1 MHTILKETPQNFTV
15 GARAG
20 RYDPKRQR
28 CRLHDAMRSSRR
40 WLSGF
45 RVKGGGLRPG
55 IVLQLIF
62 SFFFCFFLCPTLCS
76 EDLWAQAAE
85 QTAAPSAA
93 LRSIHGVVK
102 SGNMPI
108 PGAGV
113 SATNAATNEQVN
125 AWTDVDGSYVLRIP
139 ADGKYSVRVQM
150 AAFAGNAQDVTLDP
164 AHQDVQQ
171 NFELILQSRAREVR
185 NEVPNNEAHGNAAG
199 NNAGRTGGENPQQR
213 ANGGGRGFQSL
224 SVSQTGQD
232 SGGSSMSDVV
242 PSGMPVPG
250 IAPNSATESV
260 AVSGNTSNSFNSMS
274 ADEMQQRFND
284 ARQQGG
290 GFGDSDG
297 FGGGGRGG
305 FGGGGPMVFGRRG
318 FDINRPHGSIYYG
331 VGDAALNASPFSITG
346 QPVEKPGYLQN
357 SFGGSV
363 GGPLNIPHIYHGGT
377 KTFYFINFNGKHGEN
392 PFDQFS
398 TVPTQAERNGNFSF
412 LCKTGFTGPVVNGIP
427 TCGDTATINGMLT
440 YVDQIYNPSSTNP
453 TTGVRS
459 PYANNLIPGLGTGTT
474 CPSPAP
480 YNSIPQALLQYIP
493 CPNLPGTFQNFH
505 FVTSAISDSDD
516 LNVRVNHSFGATPA
530 GRRRGGGRN
539 APQNSL
545 QVGFHYHESSANL
558 TNPFP
563 SVGGSTTVRSFDVP
577 ISYTR
582 SIGKLTNVVRVDF
595 NRSRTHTQ
603 NLYAFNDNITGALGI
618 GGVSTNPYDW
628 GLPNLSFTDIASLQ
642 DTTPALTRNQTYT
655 FTDNVVWNHGKH
667 TWRWGVDFRRV
678 EVNTETDSNPRG
690 SFVFSGLNTSQF
702 AGGDPVAGTGYDFAD
717 FLLGLPQQT
726 SEQFGQN
733 NHFRG
738 NFWDVYAQDEWKM
751 RGNLTLNL
759 GVRYEYVSPLTEINN
774 RIVNLD
780 LASTVFEQ
788 SASPT
793 STAVVPIQPGQP
805 GPYSG
810 PLPASLLRP
819 DRNNFAPRVGF
830 AWKPFS
836 KTVVRG
842 GYGINYNTGAYQG
855 IAQQLA
861 FQPPFSTTATNVQ
874 AAFPSLPNLTLQNGF
889 PAPTGISNDY
899 AVNPNYR
906 LGYVQIR
913 NLDIQQQIR
922 PTILLN
928 IDYTGTKGTDL
939 DILEAPNRTA
949 IGIRIPGVQAFTY
962 ESSVAD
968 SEANAGS
975 VRLRKRLA
983 KGFSIGGT
991 YTFSKSL
998 DDASSIGA
1006 GATSAASAPGLGAG
1020 GTGSAGGGASSG
1032 GGAANVAQ
1040 NPFNLSGERGL
1051 SSFNQTQKFS
1061 ADYLWELPFGHDK
1074 HWLTDNTPWRAIF
1087 GDWQWSGDWTFASG
1101 LPFTP
1106 RFVNDIN
1113 DVSAGTNGTLR
1124 PDLVPGQAVS
1134 LSNPSIAEWF
1144 NTAAFVAPPSGQY
1157 GNARRNSIIGP
1168 GSKVFDMAFTKIFPM
1183 KESRLLEFRAQATNV
1198 FNMVNYSSI
1207 DASVTSPTFGRVTAA
1222 GAMRAFTITSRF
1234 RF

>member
-1 MHTILKETPQNFTV
+1 
-15 GARAG
+15 
-20 RYDPKRQR
+20 
-28 CRLHDAMRSSRR
+28 MRSSRH
-40 WLSGF
+40 WLPGF
-45 RVKGGGLRPG
+45 RVKKGGVRPG
-55 IVLQLIF
+55 FVLPVI
-62 SFFFCFFLCPTLCS
+62 FFFFFLNFAGLGPQALWGQAS
-76 EDLWAQAAE
+76 EQV
-85 QTAAPSAA
+85 AAPASGP
-93 LRSIHGVVK
+93 RSIHGVVK

-113 SATNAATNEQVN
+113 SATNAATNAQTN
-125 AWTDVDGSYVLRIP
+125 TWTDVDGSYVLRIP

-150 AAFAGNAQDVTLDP
+150 AAFAGSAQEVTLD
-164 AHQDVQQ
+164 ATHADVQQ
-171 NFELILQSRAREVR
+171 NFELILQSRAREAR
-185 NEVPNNEAHGNAAG
+185 SNEAGSNEAG
-199 NNAGRTGGENPQQR
+199 NNTARSGGGTQQQR

-290 GFGDSDG
+290 GFGDSGG
-297 FGGGGRGG
+297 FGGGGGRGG
-305 FGGGGPMVFGRRG
+305 FGGGGSGGSPMVFGRRG
-318 FDINRPHGSIYYG
+318 FDINRPHGSVYYG
-331 VGDAALNASPFSITG
+331 VGDAALNASPFSLTG

-398 TVPTQAERNGNFSF
+398 TVPTLQERQGNF
-412 LCKTGFTGPVVNGIP
+412 TGVDYTSGLEKGQQVQLFNPATNSPFPGNIIPGFSSQACPAAGTFTGAAG
-427 TCGDTATINGMLT
+427 
-440 YVDQIYNPSSTNP
+440 
-453 TTGVRS
+453 
-459 PYANNLIPGLGTGTT
+459 
-474 CPSPAP
+474 
-480 YNSIPQALLQYIP
+480 LLQYIP
-493 CPNLPGTFQNFH
+493 CPNLPGDFQNFH

-516 LNVRVNHSFGATPA
+516 LNVRVNHSFGAAPA
-530 GRRRGGGRN
+530 RGRRGGGRN

-545 QVGFHYHESSANL
+545 QVGFHYHQSSANL

-582 SIGKLTNVVRVDF
+582 SIGKLTNIVRVDF

-618 GGVSTNPYDW
+618 EGVSTNPFDW
-628 GLPNLSFTDIASLQ
+628 GLPTLSFTNFGSLQ
-642 DTTPALTRNQTYT
+642 DITPALTRNQTYT
-655 FTDNVVWNHGKH
+655 FTDNVVWNRGKH
-667 TWRWGVDFRRV
+667 TLRWGGDFRRV

-690 SFVFSGLNTSQF
+690 SFVFSGLNTSQIV
-702 AGGDPVAGTGYDFAD
+702 GGNPVAGTGYDFAD

-751 RGNLTLNL
+751 RGNLTLNF

-780 LASTVFEQ
+780 LAPTVFEQ

-793 STAVVPIQPGQP
+793 SAAVVPIQPGQP
-805 GPYSG
+805 GLYSG
-810 PLPASLLRP
+810 PLPASLVRP

-855 IAQQLA
+855 MAQQLA

-889 PAPTGISNDY
+889 PAATGITNNY

-939 DILEAPNRTA
+939 DILEAPNRTPT
-949 IGIRIPGVQAFTY
+949 GIRISGVQAFTY
-962 ESSVAD
+962 ESSVAN
-968 SEANAGS
+968 SEANAGT

-983 KGFSIGGT
+983 RGFSIGGT

-1006 GATSAASAPGLGAG
+1006 GATSGANTPGLGAG
-1020 GTGSAGGGASSG
+1020 GTGAAGGGASSG

-1040 NPFNLSGERGL
+1040 NPFNLSAERGL

-1074 HWLTDNTPWRAIF
+1074 HWLTENTPWRAIF

-1106 RFVNDIN
+1106 RFVNDVN
-1113 DVSAGTNGTLR
+1113 DVNAGTNGTLR
-1124 PDLVPGQAVS
+1124 PDLVPGQSVS

-1144 NTAAFVAPPSGQY
+1144 NTSAFVAPPSGQY
-1157 GNARRNSIIGP
+1157 GDARRNSIIGP

-1183 KESRLLEFRAQATNV
+1183 KESRLLEFRAQATNI

-1207 DASVTSPTFGRVTAA
+1207 DTSVTSPTFGRVTAA
-1222 GAMRAFTITSRF
+1222 GAMRAITITSRF